1 LEIFTASIWPI
12 ATVAGV
18 FLLVLALWLRSSGK
32 NKLARMVYQKN
43 VELFSEAE
51 QRFFRTLQ
59 EAVAN
64 DYIIFS
70 KIRIADI
77 ISPKRGSAGQET
89 VEAFAVIAAQRFDF
103 ILLEP
108 KSLMIVCVV
117 MASEKVDSAKQEKL
131 QTICDA
137 AGLPLA
143 CFNIRNAYAVRKI
156 RDQISQLLQD
166 TPLTFTESDGR
177 IEPHISNLEDIQL

>member
-1 LEIFTASIWPI
+1 LETFSASIWPI

-32 NKLARMVYQKN
+32 NKLGRMVYQKK
-43 VELFSEAE
+43 VALFTEAE
-51 QRFFRTLQ
+51 QRFFLALQ

-77 ISPKRGSAGQET
+77 ISPKRGSAGQDT
-89 VEAFAVIAAQRFDF
+89 LEAFTVIAAQCFDF

-108 KSLMIVCVV
+108 QGLAIVCVL
-117 MASEKVDSAKQEKL
+117 MAPEKIDSTKQ
-131 QTICDA
+131 
-137 AGLPLA
+137 
-143 CFNIRNAYAVRKI
+143 
-156 RDQISQLLQD
+156 
-166 TPLTFTESDGR
+166 
-177 IEPHISNLEDIQL
+177 